1 MKIRDIAKQEGIKPK
16 SLQTRI
22 KRYNAA
28 EGTAYKYGLNDTLS
42 AELYEAFGFG
52 ATAQVKEEKPLE
64 ALKTPS
70 PKPKKKK
77 TTNKEPKN
85 MKKTNTSGGALLNSL
100 PYLALPMLMLPLAYG
115 VYSFASQFVPS
126 YVAIGEAFALEFTYV
141 GLAALRGLSPN
152 QVHRAKKIA
161 YWAVTVSITY
171 NIIAAGIHQNADLF
185 AGLEGTLYYEGDQLK
200 GLGGFFVFWSLA
212 IIHGL
217 PIGVVSFKIAELL
230 LHQQTIINDE
240 RKN

>member
-1 MKIRDIAKQEGIKPK
+1 MKIRDIAKENGIKPK

-28 EGTAYKYGLNDTLS
+28 EGASFKYGLNDSLS
-42 AELYEAFGFG
+42 PELYEAFGFS
-52 ATAQVKEEKPLE
+52 TTEPTKEQKPLE
-64 ALKTPS
+64 GFKTPRL
-70 PKPKKKK
+70 PQKP
-77 TTNKEPKN
+77 
-85 MKKTNTSGGALLNSL
+85 TNTTFSPTKPTKMKAANIKPSGSAVLNTL

-115 VYSFASQFVPS
+115 VYSFAAQFVPD

-141 GLAALRGLSPN
+141 GLAALRNLTPN

-161 YWAVTVSITY
+161 YWAVTVSIIY
-171 NIIAAGIHQNADLF
+171 NIIAAGIHQNAELF
-185 AGLEGTLYYEGDQLK
+185 AGIEGTLYYEGDQLK

-217 PIGVVSFKIAELL
+217 PIGVVSFKISELL
-230 LHQQTIINDE
+230 LHQQTI
-240 RKN
+240 KKQ